1 VSLAAY
7 DQVRCFGGAGVN
19 RTPVCQNHQPEGVY
33 NNMNDT
39 SIIPTATTT
48 FTGLDF
54 ETALGAWLAAAGSG
68 GSWAI
73 RELEPLRWLLQLEE
87 NAGTNAFAF
96 ILAEADRR
104 AAWIHGRRCGLTPSP
119 RTVLSALVGKPD
131 YQQDIPVDGYPAL
144 CWGGDST
151 ETTLSKWVRGEW
163 IVTISQRG
171 MAGDDPA
178 LLNSGYESRCRAA
191 AEVVAEQ
198 TAREAAK
205 EEAAAMWAAKRQKEA
220 TAE

>member
-1 VSLAAY
+1 
-7 DQVRCFGGAGVN
+7 
-19 RTPVCQNHQPEGVY
+19 
-33 NNMNDT
+33 MNDT
-39 SIIPTATTT
+39 SIIPTAKTAI
-48 FTGLDF
+48 TGLSF
-54 ETALGAWLAAAGSG
+54 ETALRAWLAAAGAG

-73 RELEPLRWLLQLEE
+73 RELEAMKWLLQIEE

-119 RTVLSALVGKPD
+119 RTVLSALVGQPD
-131 YQQDIPVDGYPAL
+131 YQQDIPVEGCPFL

-178 LLNSGYESRCRAA
+178 MIHSGYESRCRAA

-198 TAREAAK
+198 AAKVKAREDIAAY
-205 EEAAAMWAAKRQKEA
+205 AAAQRAAEKAGGTVNVTVPHPASSLPR
-220 TAE
+220 